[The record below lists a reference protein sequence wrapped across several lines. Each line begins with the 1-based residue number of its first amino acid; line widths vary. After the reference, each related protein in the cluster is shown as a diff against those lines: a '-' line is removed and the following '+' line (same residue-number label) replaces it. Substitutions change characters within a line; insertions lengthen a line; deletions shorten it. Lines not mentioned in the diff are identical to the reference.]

1 MKIGARTIKSGIA
14 IALALIIPPLLH
26 IPDGSV
32 LAGISAIMA
41 LQPSTKR
48 SYIQMKNRIIG
59 NTIGGIVA
67 TVFTLL
73 LGNHFFVV
81 GFACTILIA
90 ILHQLKLDSVIG
102 NAVVTTIVIMFADAD
117 AFIPAAILRVTAT
130 FIGVI
135 IAFLV
140 NQLVFPPKYEEK
152 LYHLLDFVTS
162 EIMKWLRASVRK
174 NTQFDLLKKDL
185 NWIHS
190 EIVRVENYFTFMK
203 EEGTPFLKQKDKVIR
218 SRRLVIYRQLIQTT
232 KMAYRL
238 ASTLQ
243 ASENVFNH
251 FSDDLRI
258 LIRERVEVLLTAHEQ
273 IILKFNGRVN
283 PEDVNF
289 IAYKADL
296 RKEFMTTFFNEA
308 RLDAYL
314 QDDYG
319 DSNSV
324 IHIMSDILVY
334 EENLILLNRV
344 VSSYRKYDW
353 SKDQE
358 IGNIKNM
365 EQ

>member
-1 MKIGARTIKSGIA
+1 
-14 IALALIIPPLLH
+14 
-26 IPDGSV
+26 
-32 LAGISAIMA
+32 
-41 LQPSTKR
+41 
-48 SYIQMKNRIIG
+48 
-59 NTIGGIVA
+59 
-67 TVFTLL
+67 
-73 LGNHFFVV
+73 
-81 GFACTILIA
+81 
-90 ILHQLKLDSVIG
+90 
-102 NAVVTTIVIMFADAD
+102 
-117 AFIPAAILRVTAT
+117 
-130 FIGVI
+130 
-135 IAFLV
+135 
-140 NQLVFPPKYEEK
+140 
-152 LYHLLDFVTS
+152 
-162 EIMKWLRASVRK
+162 
-174 NTQFDLLKKDL
+174 
-185 NWIHS
+185 
-190 EIVRVENYFTFMK
+190 
-203 EEGTPFLKQKDKVIR
+203 
-218 SRRLVIYRQLIQTT
+218 
-232 KMAYRL
+232 L